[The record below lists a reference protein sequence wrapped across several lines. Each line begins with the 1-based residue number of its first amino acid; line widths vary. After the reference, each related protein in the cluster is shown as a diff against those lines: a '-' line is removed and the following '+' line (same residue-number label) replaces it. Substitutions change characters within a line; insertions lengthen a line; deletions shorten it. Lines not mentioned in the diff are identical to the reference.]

1 MFVQVI
7 QGKVADPSAMRA
19 AGDRWLEQ
27 LAPGATGWLG
37 TTSGVTEDGRFI
49 LLARFTSEDA
59 AMRNSDRPEQGEWW
73 TETSKLFDGDAEF
86 KNSVAVDEDM
96 VGDPGTAGFVQV
108 VLGKVSDVDR
118 ARELMRQDPQAWSQ
132 LRPDLLGTLTVVH
145 DNGELT
151 TAAYFTSEEEARA
164 GESREVPAD
173 MREEMAQIDALT
185 VGQPEYLDLKEP
197 WLHAPKG

>member
-1 MFVQVI
+1 
-7 QGKVADPSAMRA
+7 
-19 AGDRWLEQ
+19 
-27 LAPGATGWLG
+27 
-37 TTSGVTEDGRFI
+37 
-49 LLARFTSEDA
+49 
-59 AMRNSDRPEQGEWW
+59 MRNSDRPEQGEWW

-86 KNSVAVDEDM
+86 KNSVAVDEYM
-96 VGDPGTAGFVQV
+96 VGDPGTARFVQV

-118 ARELMRQDPQAWSQ
+118 ARELMRRDPQAWSQ

-151 TAAYFTSEEEARA
+151 TAAYFTSEDEARA
-164 GESREVPAD
+164 GESREVPAE

-197 WLHAPKG
+197 WLHAPNV